1 MKFQQESLGNRV
13 ILKPFIEKV
22 TKGGIVLARDA
33 RSQAINTDKGE
44 ILMVGP
50 SCWYDQ
56 PEVSRPNVK
65 AGDTV
70 FYAKYGAKTIQDLD
84 DPETFYILAND
95 TDILVGYKND

>member
-1 MKFQQESLGNRV
+1 MKFQQETLGNRV

-22 TKGGIVLARDA
+22 SKGGIVLARDA

-44 ILMVGP
+44 VLMIGP

-56 PEVSRPNVK
+56 PEASRPK
-65 AGDTV
+65 LKPGDTV

-84 DPETFYILAND
+84 DPEAFYILAND
-95 TDILVGYKND
+95 VDILVGYANG